1 MSSIKEDQVKP
12 PLPPP
17 LLPPSPFFP
26 SESPALTIHMKSSTS
41 ILTTATVILATF
53 VFLLPSSV
61 AFGPALNADPGAGE
75 PFSSPESEFD
85 NQAGVECPNP
95 PCRQLK
101 KDLETRR
108 DHDIEIEKR
117 HRAELSGASHHFE
130 DKQVEYPPK
139 INLIIGGNDCKVCNE
154 VLMGEGLN
162 PMDLHKMRDLVPGW
176 EARTN
181 KLIEAKPSDI
191 ELKKHAITA
200 SHCIH
205 AFDRSICSVDLE
217 KSDSFNRVLRGNR

>member
-1 MSSIKEDQVKP
+1 MRISSG
-12 PLPPP
+12 LRSPPP
-17 LLPPSPFFP
+17 SHINCP
-26 SESPALTIHMKSSTS
+26 IHMKNTTS
-41 ILTTATVILATF
+41 ILTTATIILATF
-53 VFLLPSSV
+53 VLLLPSSV

-108 DHDIEIEKR
+108 DHDIEIEKK

-191 ELKKHAITA
+191 ELKKHAITTTQ
-200 SHCIH
+200 CIH

-217 KSDSFNRVLRGNR
+217 KSDSFNRVLRGNRR